1 MSDLSRRILDVLPA
15 RSLELYAF
23 LSVVRVRET
32 RQIETACITCAQSP
46 ELLLNPDFV
55 AEHCR
60 TDEHLFML
68 VMHELHH
75 VVLGHTRLFP
85 RATPARNVV
94 FDAVINAM
102 ICRRFPQPEFTSFLT
117 DYYPAGR
124 MPFALLRPPG
134 PGTPEAAKPALDI
147 LYGDHARFAT
157 YHDVWLALLD
167 SLPAAALAGPGAP
180 DAPGAPGEPVLLG
193 SHAAPGGGEPEDPAE
208 QPGGAILSELLTE
221 MLAKWPAPDRPLAGR
236 DRGAADRERA
246 FDGPDAPDATLRRG
260 VRRLMRRALE
270 SGPAEA
276 RRRGACV
283 RPVAVQTVL
292 PTLADRS
299 HAAREAVRGVEL
311 LWRAEPPAP
320 RPAPRTNRRAFA
332 YLDVSGSVAA
342 RVPAAAAVLEPWV
355 RAGRCRLHVFSTVVH
370 PATPDDLRRRAF
382 ASTGGTDIDCVL
394 EHVLSL
400 PPRERPHGI
409 VLVTDG
415 YVGRPDP
422 ALLARLRAAR
432 IRLHVGLLGTDEAAS
447 HDPAADLRS
456 AASSILPLS

>member
-1 MSDLSRRILDVLPA
+1 MNREETVLLRRILDVLPA

-23 LSVVRVRET
+23 LSVVRLRLTRET
-32 RQIETACITCAQSP
+32 ETACITCAQSP

-55 AEHCR
+55 AARCR
-60 TDEHLFML
+60 TDEHLFLL
-68 VMHELHH
+68 VLHELHH
-75 VVLGHTRLFP
+75 VILGHTRLFP
-85 RATPARNVV
+85 RATFARNVV

-102 ICRRFPQPEFTSFLT
+102 LCRRFPGEAYTSFLT
-117 DYYPAGR
+117 DYYPADQ

-167 SLPAAALAGPGAP
+167 ALPDGVLELP
-180 DAPGAPGEPVLLG
+180 DAAGGGPILLG
-193 SHAAPGGGEPEDPAE
+193 SHAAPGAAEPEDPAE
-208 QPGGAILSELLTE
+208 QPGGRLLAELLTE

-236 DRGAADRERA
+236 DRGSADRERR
-246 FDGPDAPDATLRRG
+246 FDGPDDPDAALRRG
-260 VRRLMRRALE
+260 IRRLMRRALE
-270 SGPAEA
+270 PGPADV
-276 RRRGACV
+276 RRRGASL
-283 RPVAVQTVL
+283 RPVAVETVL

-311 LWRAEPPAP
+311 LWRAAPPAR
-320 RPAPRTNRRAFA
+320 RPAPRTDRRAFA
-332 YLDVSGSVAA
+332 YLDVSGSVAEA
-342 RVPAAAAVLEPWV
+342 VPAAAAALEPWV
-355 RAGRCRLHVFSTVVH
+355 RAGRCALHVFSTEVH
-370 PATPDDLRRRAF
+370 PATPDALRRRAF
-382 ASTGGTDIDCVL
+382 SSTGGTDIACVL

-422 ALLARLRAAR
+422 ALLARFRAAR
-432 IRLHVGLLGTDEAAS
+432 IRLHVGLL
-447 HDPAADLRS
+447 DPAPGGPDPSRDLRDL
-456 AASSILPLS
+456 ASSLLPLS